1 MAFGHKRKSEDEL
14 IKEYEKTEKAL
25 KSIYSNKSSDEY
37 KMHGDI
43 TLSPSY
49 DKIDEMIAELS
60 DLKGFSKSDAREFA
74 TCFSTLHR
82 PIFKKMVSEY
92 MHSPNE
98 VNTTYTV
105 TFTTGYRVLVG
116 ELSRVLACTEATENG
131 IVYKPDKVARKH
143 NSAYIMKHYNSSL
156 ETGLNS
162 YTKSHSKNARVIKQE
177 SAVGDLLVIGMDGA
191 KFVIDTITKLFSY
204 GAKEFNPIS
213 FINAVLMKSYDK
225 KIQKFEDAKK
235 DYELAKEA
243 YADYLKLPKNERNRR
258 TEHRYMK
265 LITKYNIKMQNL
277 KAKVDH
283 FDQRSEEEAKQKRAK
298 LKEDRIIYGD
308 DDDDDDIKKDDGDDN
323 KKSSSD
329 SSSAY
334 DFDF

>member
-1 MAFGHKRKSEDEL
+1 MAFGHKRKSEEEL

-60 DLKGFSKSDAREFA
+60 DLKGFNKSDAREFS

-82 PIFKKMVSEY
+82 PIFKKMVMEY

-162 YTKSHSKNARVIKQE
+162 YTKSHSKNARVVKQE

-191 KFVIDTITKLFSY
+191 KFVIDTLMKLFSY

-213 FINAVLMKSYDK
+213 FINSVLMRSYDK

-283 FDQRSEEEAKQKRAK
+283 FDQRSEEEAKQKREK
-298 LKEDRIIYGD
+298 MKEDRIIYGD

>member
-1 MAFGHKRKSEDEL
+1 MPTAKRKAEQEL
-14 IKEYEKTEKAL
+14 IDEYRSVERQL
-25 KSIYSNKSSDEY
+25 KNIYSNKSSDEY

-49 DKIDEMIAELS
+49 SSIEKMIADLN
-60 DLKGFSKSDAREFA
+60 DLKGFPKSDAREFS

-82 PIFKKMVSEY
+82 PIFKKMVVDY
-92 MHSPNE
+92 LHSPNE
-98 VNTTYTV
+98 TNVTYTTV
-105 TFTTGYRVLVG
+105 FTVGYRVLVG
-116 ELSRVLACTEATENG
+116 ELSRILACTEATDNG
-131 IVYKPDKVARKH
+131 IVYKPDRVERKR
-143 NSAYIMKHYNSSL
+143 NSAYIIKHYNSSM

-162 YTKSHSKNARVIKQE
+162 YIKAHYKNQKPSVKQE
-177 SAVGDLLVIGMDGA
+177 ASAVVDLITFTFDSA
-191 KFVIDTITKLFSY
+191 KMVIDALTKVFSY

-243 YADYLKLPKNERNRR
+243 YADYLKLPKSERSRR

-265 LITKYNIKMQNL
+265 LINKYNIKMNNL
-277 KAKVDH
+277 KAKVEH
-283 FDQRSEEEAKQKRAK
+283 FDQRSEEEARNKRERMK
-298 LKEDRIIYGD
+298 SDRALGNSND
-308 DDDDDDIKKDDGDDN
+308 DDDDN
-323 KKSSSD
+323 SSSSSSSD
-329 SSSAY
+329 SSSSGGDAY

>member
-1 MAFGHKRKSEDEL
+1 MAFGHGRKSEEDL
-14 IKEYEKTEKAL
+14 IKEYEKTEKTL
-25 KSIYSNKSSDEY
+25 KAIYANKSSDEY

-49 DKIDEMIAELS
+49 DKINEMIAELP
-60 DLKGFSKSDAREFA
+60 DLKGFNKSDAREFS

-82 PIFKKMVSEY
+82 PIFKKMVMEY

-131 IVYKPDKVARKH
+131 LVYKPDKITRKRD
-143 NSAYIMKHYNSSL
+143 SAYIMKHFNSSL
-156 ETGLNS
+156 ETGLNN
-162 YTKSHSKNARVIKQE
+162 YTKSHSKNVRVVKQE

-243 YADYLKLPKNERNRR
+243 YADYLKIPKSERNRR

-265 LITKYNIKMQNL
+265 LITKYNVKMQNL
-277 KAKVDH
+277 KAKIDH
-283 FDQRSEEEAKQKRAK
+283 FDQRSEAEAKEKRNK
-298 LKEDRIIYGD
+298 IKEDRIIYGD
-308 DDDDDDIKKDDGDDN
+308 DKDDDDIKKDDDKG
-323 KKSSSD
+323 SSSD